1 MNGKTGM
8 EETIKFGV
16 VASTE
21 NSQIDYDLV
30 NYSDTWWAK
39 EPTQTINYASA
50 HDNNTLWDKLAISN
64 ETDSE
69 EDRIKMNLLS
79 GAIVLT
85 SQGIPFFQAGEEF
98 LRSKPSDDGTSFV
111 DNSYNSP
118 DSVNSL
124 KWDTLTKN
132 KEVFN
137 YYKGLI
143 AFRKA
148 HSALRMTKTADI
160 QENLKFLEG
169 LEPNVVG
176 YTIDNSPNG
185 ETAKSLC
192 VIYNANKET
201 SAITIPEGD
210 WNVYV
215 KGQQAG
221 IEILE
226 TVKGGTITVEPITT
240 MVLVQED
247 KKADTPA
254 DNADNGQTQEA
265 NTSRSKDGQNNK
277 VIVFATIGLT
287 VAAVIAAAFLLM
299 RKKKIK

>member
-1 MNGKTGM
+1 
-8 EETIKFGV
+8 
-16 VASTE
+16 
-21 NSQIDYDLV
+21 
-30 NYSDTWWAK
+30 
-39 EPTQTINYASA
+39 
-50 HDNNTLWDKLAISN
+50 
-64 ETDSE
+64 
-69 EDRIKMNLLS
+69 MNLLS